1 MFVRR
6 ELILY
11 QQQYPY
17 FERRTRRQQTQYS
30 PYLSYGNYQ
39 PYLDQSQGVQ
49 QNPYYFQH
57 PYQEQQNQVFHHQPY
72 VPFNSPTK
80 NYMAQPFPTPYPKP
94 TPYMKQQPS
103 GFQTVISQFKKSDG
117 QLDFDKMMNTAGQ
130 MMNAVNQMG
139 GLFKGV
145 TSMFKV

>member
-1 MFVRR
+1 
-6 ELILY
+6 
-11 QQQYPY
+11 
-17 FERRTRRQQTQYS
+17 
-30 PYLSYGNYQ
+30 
-39 PYLDQSQGVQ
+39 
-49 QNPYYFQH
+49 
-57 PYQEQQNQVFHHQPY
+57 
-72 VPFNSPTK
+72 
-80 NYMAQPFPTPYPKP
+80 MAQPFPTPYPKP